1 MENQKITEF
10 VKNQS
15 QKCKQI
21 EAVKNLDPESDF
33 SSDPE
38 KIPLEKCCS
47 QLHGN
52 LERMEFDP
60 SYCQNSDFEGVH
72 ANGVHANG
80 VLASLRPHLLPQIK
94 RRVQGRIQKIL
105 KTISLAAFFL
115 SFKRQTG
122 PQALFF

>member
-1 MENQKITEF
+1 MIRCSKQTEREKSCHQLRGNRNPLESYGINPKF

-21 EAVKNLDPESDF
+21 EALKNLDPKSDF
-33 SSDPE
+33 LSDPE

-60 SYCQNSDFEGVH
+60 SFCQNSERVG
-72 ANGVHANG
+72 
-80 VLASLRPHLLPQIK
+80 RLL
-94 RRVQGRIQKIL
+94 
-105 KTISLAAFFL
+105 
-115 SFKRQTG
+115 
-122 PQALFF
+122 